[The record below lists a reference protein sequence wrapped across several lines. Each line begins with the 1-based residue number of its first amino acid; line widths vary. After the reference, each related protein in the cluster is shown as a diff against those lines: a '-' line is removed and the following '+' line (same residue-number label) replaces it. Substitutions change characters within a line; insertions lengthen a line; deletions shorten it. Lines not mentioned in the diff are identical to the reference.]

1 MNLETGPFTIDLL
14 HLVLIASVIF
24 LVITVL
30 RTHAATKA
38 TTKADSS
45 KEVGGPKE
53 EDSDTAVEPEPE
65 PEIEPQPEPIEQVSS
80 APVVEVVNTDSALQI
95 LSLLQKEARFIDFTQ
110 EDLTDLSDA
119 EIGAV
124 ARLIQAGSQKAL
136 AHYLT
141 LAPIA
146 TEVEE
151 SAIEIPVGFDP
162 AHYRLNGNVVGEAPF
177 NGTLIHRG
185 WRVTRCE
192 LPKITQGHDTTI
204 LAPAEVE
211 L

>member
-1 MNLETGPFTIDLL
+1 MNLETGPLTIDLL
-14 HLVLIASVIF
+14 HLVLIAAVIF
-24 LVITVL
+24 LVITVI
-30 RTHAATKA
+30 RINAVTKA
-38 TTKADSS
+38 MIKTGTSTPVEPSANPEPQPQS
-45 KEVGGPKE
+45 
-53 EDSDTAVEPEPE
+53 EPEPE
-65 PEIEPQPEPIEQVSS
+65 PEPEPETPIEQPAS
-80 APVVEVVNTDSALQI
+80 APTVEALNTDSALQ
-95 LSLLQKEARFIDFTQ
+95 LLGLLQKESRFIDFTQ

-136 AHYLT
+136 AHYFT
-141 LAPIA
+141 LVPIA
-146 TEVEE
+146 SELEE
-151 SAIEIPVGFDP
+151 SPIEIPVGFDP

-192 LPKITQGHDTTI
+192 LPKIAQGHDTTI